1 MTALEL
7 RALSHHYGEQ
17 QILDGLTFQLDAG
30 ECVALLGESG
40 SGKSTALRCIAG
52 LEQPSSGQIFI
63 AGTEVYGSQVW
74 VPTERRGVGLVFQD
88 YALFPSLNV
97 AENIAF
103 GLPVRDAQRVEAL
116 LRLTGLEAWSE
127 RRPAQLS
134 GGQQQRVAL
143 ARALAPRPSLLLLDE
158 PFANVDAHRRSQLG
172 QALRKLLQAEGTS
185 ALLVTHDQ
193 SSALVL
199 CDRLAVLTPAD
210 SGAILGQMDSPETV
224 YNHPVSEDVA
234 RLTGPVY
241 PLNIRHKSEG
251 ASCLAGDVNVP
262 ASARTLLARPR
273 DLKFDCADNGPAEVL
288 FSGCTGQEF
297 VILVQQNDQQLELH
311 HATRL
316 PQGQRGH
323 IRLKRLPHWI

>member
-17 QILDGLTFQLDAG
+17 QILDGITFQLDAG

-52 LEQPSSGQIFI
+52 LEQPSNGQIFI
-63 AGTEVYGSQVW
+63 SGTKVYGSQVW

-88 YALFPSLNV
+88 YALFPSLTV

-103 GLPVRDAQRVEAL
+103 GLQVRDAQRVASL
-116 LRLTGLEAWSE
+116 LKLTGLEDWKNQ
-127 RRPAQLS
+127 RPAQLS

-172 QALRKLLQAEGTS
+172 QALRRLLQAEGAS

-199 CDRLAVLTPAD
+199 CDRLAVLTPGD
-210 SGAILGQMDSPETV
+210 NGAILGQMDSPEECTIGQFQ
-224 YNHPVSEDVA
+224 
-234 RLTGPVY
+234 R
-241 PLNIRHKSEG
+241 
-251 ASCLAGDVNVP
+251 
-262 ASARTLLARPR
+262 
-273 DLKFDCADNGPAEVL
+273 VL
-288 FSGCTGQEF
+288 R
-297 VILVQQNDQQLELH
+297 
-311 HATRL
+311 A
-316 PQGQRGH
+316 
-323 IRLKRLPHWI
+323 